1 MGNTIQALTFDWYG
15 TLATH
20 RGKGRRSLF
29 LEYLAGHDL
38 QSDPWDRRVLFEGF
52 AYYSQ
57 AYKPESTDEDKLIFW
72 TEFTRQLFERSQVH
86 GSTANRPELHAL
98 AICDI
103 FGPGCFHLYPD
114 VQPVLRALKKKG
126 LRLAVISNWH
136 QGLDS
141 FCFEMNLS
149 AFLDAVIASADIG
162 IEKPDG
168 GIFNEAV
175 RRLDVAPS
183 RIAHIGDLPNDDFS
197 GAVGAGFKAILIDR
211 GNKHP
216 THPSR
221 IESLLELE
229 RELQLIEDLAAE

>member
-1 MGNTIQALTFDWYG
+1 MGTTIQALTFDWYG

-20 RGKGRRSLF
+20 RGKGRRQLF
-29 LEYLAGHDL
+29 AEYLAGHDL
-38 QSDPWDRRVLFEGF
+38 QSAPWDRRVLFEGF
-52 AYYSQ
+52 AYYSN
-57 AYKPESTDEDKLIFW
+57 AYNPEFTDDDKLVFW
-72 TEFTRQLFERSQVH
+72 TEFTRRLFERSQVH
-86 GSTANRPELHAL
+86 GSTANRTDLHAP
-98 AICDI
+98 AIRDI
-103 FGPGCFHLYPD
+103 FGSSCFQLYPD
-114 VQPVLRALKKKG
+114 VQPVLGALKQKG
-126 LRLAVISNWH
+126 FRLAVISNWH
-136 QGLDS
+136 GGLDS

-197 GAVGAGFKAILIDR
+197 GAVGAGFNAILIDR
-211 GNKHP
+211 GKKNP
-216 THPSR
+216 THPNR

-229 RELQLIEDLAAE
+229 RGLQLIEDAAAE